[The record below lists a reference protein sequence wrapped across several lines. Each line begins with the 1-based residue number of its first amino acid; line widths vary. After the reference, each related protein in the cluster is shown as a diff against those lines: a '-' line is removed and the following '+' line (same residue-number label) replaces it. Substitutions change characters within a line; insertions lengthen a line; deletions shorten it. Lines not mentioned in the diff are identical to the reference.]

1 MQASE
6 ELAKLLQG
14 TQKAQGET
22 EYSNG
27 LHADSSGS
35 GQIRPDA
42 CERMRGH
49 ANACE
54 CMRMHANA
62 CECMRILVC
71 EAVSTADPTKARKAY
86 RTVIRSRTQS
96 PDPPPPQRPP
106 QMLPL
111 WLCGTHEAI
120 AAAEPWSDSPIVI
133 PR

>member
-35 GQIRPDA
+35 GQIHPDA

-54 CMRMHANA
+54 CMRMHTGASVCLANPRHHIS
-62 CECMRILVC
+62 EG
-71 EAVSTADPTKARKAY
+71 S
-86 RTVIRSRTQS
+86 SRDTTFL
-96 PDPPPPQRPP
+96 R
-106 QMLPL
+106 
-111 WLCGTHEAI
+111 A
-120 AAAEPWSDSPIVI
+120 
-133 PR
+133 

>member
-35 GQIRPDA
+35 GQIHPDA

-62 CECMRILVC
+62 CECIRVHPYAWQTRAITFLR
-71 EAVSTADPTKARKAY
+71 AR
-86 RTVIRSRTQS
+86 
-96 PDPPPPQRPP
+96 
-106 QMLPL
+106 
-111 WLCGTHEAI
+111 
-120 AAAEPWSDSPIVI
+120 AATPHS
-133 PR
+133 

>member
-62 CECMRILVC
+62 CECMRMHTGASVC
-71 EAVSTADPTKARKAY
+71 LANPRHHISEGS
-86 RTVIRSRTQS
+86 SRDTTFL
-96 PDPPPPQRPP
+96 R
-106 QMLPL
+106 
-111 WLCGTHEAI
+111 A
-120 AAAEPWSDSPIVI
+120 
-133 PR
+133 